1 MALTIT
7 AEIQHRIDEQELGR
21 HRRLLQRARDMRLVA
36 SPDYCTPTSCMM
48 WEPTIQGRCELV
60 SASEC
65 SCREF
70 ALHGSCPHHA
80 LMIELT
86 TCH

>member
-1 MALTIT
+1 MLTIT
-7 AEIQHRIDEQELGR
+7 PEIQQRIEEQERRR
-21 HRRLLQRARDMRLVA
+21 HARLLQRARDMGLVA
-36 SPDYCTPTSCMM
+36 SPDYCTPVSCMM

-70 ALHGSCPHHA
+70 AIHGDCPHHA
-80 LMIELT
+80 LLVEMT
-86 TCH
+86 SCQ

>member
-7 AEIQHRIDEQELGR
+7 PEIQHRIDEQERGR
-21 HRRLLQRARDMRLVA
+21 RRRLLQRARDMGLVA
-36 SPDYCTPTSCMM
+36 SPDYCTPISYMM
-48 WEPTIQGRCELV
+48 WQPTIQGRCELV

-70 ALHGSCPHHA
+70 ALHGDCPHMA
-80 LMIELT
+80 LFTDMT
-86 TCH
+86 NQ